1 MSHTQ
6 PSNRFAPLHTLLLIL
21 TLVSLGTGLRLA
33 TMDHPW
39 VLALSALPPQG
50 LMHTT
55 HLITGAGWIVLIV
68 GALVYA
74 RSLWG
79 AWRQRRLASPLS
91 AWMSLGGLLAL
102 VVTLLSGTAL
112 YLDLWSFLPRL
123 TIHFVSAL
131 FLGLYLLAHLSLKW
145 IRKGAGVLPAIG
157 LIPSTRGVW
166 IALVGWLVGSIA
178 LLGWAQVSFSTVP
191 LTVRHVQE
199 NVGVRI
205 DGNASDPVWSRC
217 PEATLV
223 TFGGA
228 NFPLGQSRVRLKAFE
243 NGREFYLL
251 VRWEDPDRSVRHL
264 PLQKTPNGWTITANG
279 FYRWDERTWYED
291 KFAILTTFNAL
302 PGAGGTA
309 HLGPRP
315 LPDKPPCWHH
325 RGLHYTTDGS
335 HLDLWQWK
343 AVRINDM
350 HQMDDEYFGPP
361 EAVRVGSRRYKAGY
375 HPDPKLSGGLT
386 MNWTWYHRDTITPKR
401 LPSDPGILAA
411 YNQPNGTTDGYHSWY
426 DYRPW
431 SAKRDTLPVGTRM
444 PSVLYTSNQ
453 YEGDRGD
460 VRAYATWHNG
470 WWTLEMV
477 RFLQTPSHYD
487 LPIRDGLR
495 LWFAAFDHAQTAHSR
510 SARAVQLHFEE

>member
-1 MSHTQ
+1 MMV
-6 PSNRFAPLHTLLLIL
+6 AWW
-21 TLVSLGTGLRLA
+21 
-33 TMDHPW
+33 M
-39 VLALSALPPQG
+39 LALIG
-50 LMHTT
+50 T
-55 HLITGAGWIVLIV
+55 V
-68 GALVYA
+68 
-74 RSLWG
+74 
-79 AWRQRRLASPLS
+79 
-91 AWMSLGGLLAL
+91 
-102 VVTLLSGTAL
+102 LSGIAL
-112 YLDLWSFLPRL
+112 YLDLWVFLPRL

-131 FLGLYLLAHLSLKW
+131 VLGGFVVVHLSLKW
-145 IRKGAGVLPAIG
+145 IQKGTGILPAFA
-157 LIPSTRGVW
+157 LIPSGKRAWVAT
-166 IALVGWLVGSIA
+166 LGWLVGS
-178 LLGWAQVSFSTVP
+178 LVLFGWAQATFSTVG
-191 LTVRHVQE
+191 LTVRHVNE
-199 NVGVRI
+199 NTVARI
-205 DGNASDPVWSRC
+205 DGNASDPIWSRC

-228 NFPLGQSRVRLKAFE
+228 NFPNSQSRVRLKAFE
-243 NGREFYLL
+243 NGDAFYLL
-251 VRWEDPDRSVRHL
+251 VRWQDPDRSLRHL
-264 PLQKTPNGWTITANG
+264 PLKKTPEGWVITANG

-291 KFAILTTFNAL
+291 KLAILATYRAL

-325 RGLHYTTDGS
+325 RGYHYTTDGS

-386 MNWTWYHRDTITPKR
+386 MNWAWYHRDTITPKR
-401 LPSDPGILAA
+401 LPIDPAMLDPHRSSVAA
-411 YNQPNGTTDGYHSWY
+411 SSGYHSWY
-426 DYRPW
+426 DYRPYRT
-431 SAKRDTLPVGTRM
+431 ALDTLPVGTQI

-460 VRAYATWHNG
+460 VQAYATWHDG

-477 RFLQTPSHYD
+477 RFLQSSSHYD